1 MRTLFILFIWLNTAL
16 FSQEMTA
23 KEREF
28 EQLQNEKILLQQAV
42 DSLNGQL
49 NQILARIDQHKA
61 RPDADKKR
69 TAEWMA
75 QALSVSKQIERTE
88 KGIKETDQ
96 RLSALKQDLSADYA
110 RQITALQKQLDRGV
124 STEQREQIEQELFFL
139 ANKRLM
145 VAPLIAALPFD
156 PQRIITI
163 DLQAS
168 RDSLDR
174 AILRDYL
181 QNALVSID
189 SNLQVISRK
198 EKQVEDA
205 KRLEEKAR
213 LFADDVAHSRVL
225 GVYEERGSSPTME
238 SDKNLDYSEDLY
250 ANRGALAN
258 TLNQQNDLLVL
269 VRQLQRMGLSL
280 DDKIDRRTLAAGDT
294 LTIEQ
299 YLDLL
304 KKSRQFLTLYRG
316 MLQAKMDAE

>member
-1 MRTLFILFIWLNTAL
+1 MRILFTLVIGFSALL
-16 FSQEMTA
+16 FSQEITSR
-23 KEREF
+23 EREF
-28 EQLQNEKILLQQAV
+28 EDLQNKKILLQQAV

-49 NQILARIDQHKA
+49 NQILTRIDQHKS

-75 QALSVSKQIERTE
+75 QALSVSKEIEQTE

-96 RLSALKQDLSADYA
+96 RLSALKQDLSAAYA
-110 RQITALQKQLDRGV
+110 RQITALQKQLEQEVSPQLRG
-124 STEQREQIEQELFFL
+124 QIEQELFVL
-139 ANKRLM
+139 ANKRLLA
-145 VAPLIAALPFD
+145 APLIPALPFD
-156 PQRIITI
+156 PQRIIAI

-168 RDSLDR
+168 RDSLEQ

-189 SNLQVISRK
+189 SSLQLISRK
-198 EKQVEDA
+198 EKQIEDA

-213 LFADDVAHSRVL
+213 LFADDVAHSRVI
-225 GVYEERGSSPTME
+225 GVYEERGSSSAME
-238 SDKNLDYSEDLY
+238 TDEYLDYSENLY
-250 ANRGALAN
+250 ANRSALTT

-269 VRQLQRMGLSL
+269 VQQLQRMGLSL
-280 DDKIDRRTLAAGDT
+280 DDKIDRRTMAAGDT

-304 KKSRQFLTLYRG
+304 KKSREFLTLYRG
-316 MLQAKMDAE
+316 MLQARINAE

>member
-75 QALSVSKQIERTE
+75 EALSVSKQIERTE

-213 LFADDVAHSRVL
+213 QFADDVSHSRVI
-225 GVYEERGSSPTME
+225 GVYEERGFSSAME
-238 SDKNLDYSEDLY
+238 TDKNLDYSEDLY

-258 TLNQQNDLLVL
+258 TLNQQNDLLLL

-299 YLDLL
+299 YLALL
-304 KKSRQFLTLYRG
+304 KKSREFLTLYRG